1 MRAPGRKERC
11 MQAEDIQALIEG
23 GIPGARARVTGDG
36 RHFEAVVVAAAF
48 AGRSS
53 VQRHQLVYRAL
64 GARMDDEIHALSIK
78 AMTPDE
84 CGSANPT
91 EVPR

>member
-1 MRAPGRKERC
+1 
-11 MQAEDIQALIEG
+11 MQADDIRALIER

-36 RHFEAVVVAAAF
+36 RHFEAVVVAAEF

-64 GARMDDEIHALSIK
+64 GGKMDEEIHALSIK

-84 CGSANPT
+84 C
-91 EVPR
+91 